1 LGERIGQRRNVVMSQ
16 SGVRL
21 EFQYTEA
28 EYLTAA
34 RLLFFSTPN
43 VVVRLIVFGLLLLA
57 GAVLLSMLLTETFV
71 LWASLLFVLL
81 LEAALFYNVLV
92 TSPRRYFRGDAK
104 FQDRYELA
112 FSDEGI
118 KVKTSQIDS
127 KLAWSLYTKVVEGQD
142 MYVLVYGN
150 ETRIMTPVPKRVFIN
165 KDQEQQFRELIARH
179 VIDHSG
185 LKQILP
191 SEVEYKPS
199 SLTPPDWR

>member
-1 LGERIGQRRNVVMSQ
+1 MRGGAENMNQ
-16 SGVRL
+16 SEVRL

-28 EYLTAA
+28 EYLAAA

-43 VVVRLIVFGLLLLA
+43 VIVRLIVFGLLLFA
-57 GAVLLSMLLTETFV
+57 GAVLLSVLLTETFV

-81 LEAALFYNVLV
+81 LEGAVFYNVLV

-104 FQDRYELA
+104 FQDRYELT

-127 KLAWSLYTKVVEGQD
+127 KLAWSLYTKVIEGPD
-142 MYVLVYGN
+142 MYVLVYGK
-150 ETRIMTPVPKRVFIN
+150 EIRIMTAVPKRVFIN
-165 KDQEQQFRELIARH
+165 KDQEQQFRDLIARH
-179 VIDHSG
+179 ITDHSG
-185 LKQILP
+185 LKQLSP
-191 SEVEYKPS
+191 SQSEYKPT